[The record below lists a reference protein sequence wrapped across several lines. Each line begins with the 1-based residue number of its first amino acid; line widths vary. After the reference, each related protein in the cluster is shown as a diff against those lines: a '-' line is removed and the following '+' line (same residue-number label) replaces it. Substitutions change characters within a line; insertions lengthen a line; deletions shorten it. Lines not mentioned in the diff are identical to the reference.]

1 MAMILSEKL
10 QLKPGQRMLVQNAPE
25 GYFERLVAELPQAA
39 LQLEATD
46 ALLLFVTSLKEVVEL
61 TPGALQRVG
70 QAGLLWIAYPKGGS
84 GVKTDVNRDRLAAA
98 VVEATGWRAVRQVAI
113 DAVWSGLRFR
123 LVELVGK

>member
-1 MAMILSEKL
+1 MILSEKL

-25 GYFERLVAELPQAA
+25 GYFERLVVEMPQAA
-39 LQLEATD
+39 LEVEATD
-46 ALLLFVTSLKEVVEL
+46 ALLLFVTSLSEVAEL
-61 TPGALQRVG
+61 VPGAIQRVG
-70 QAGLLWIAYPKGGS
+70 QAGLLWVAYPKGGS

-123 LVELVGK
+123 PVRK